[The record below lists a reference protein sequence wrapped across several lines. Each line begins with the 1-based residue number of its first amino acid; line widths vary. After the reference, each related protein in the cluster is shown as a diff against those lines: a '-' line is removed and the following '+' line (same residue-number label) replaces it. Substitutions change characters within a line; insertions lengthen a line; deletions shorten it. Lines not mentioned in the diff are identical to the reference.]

1 MTTIRLRL
9 RIRAKFRTHLRP
21 LALLA
26 AFILTAH
33 TAQTAQAA
41 QAADALPVLRA
52 DPAQTSVSGLSSGAF
67 MAVQFQV
74 AYSASVVGSGVVAGG
89 PYYCAG
95 TFGYTAA
102 AICMGMVPFLPPN
115 PALMWAAAEGFA
127 AAGQIDPLSGLHKSR
142 VYVFSGTKDTVV
154 HPQAVDAAVSFFKM
168 AGVPES
174 HLSYV
179 NTVPSGH
186 ALIAP
191 KFGNTCPVNAAPY
204 ISHCTVKGKPYDQ
217 AGALLTHIYGPL
229 KPPVAT
235 PRGTI
240 VAFNQ
245 REFADAGTGMA
256 DEAYAYVPK
265 ACAAAQEQGAG
276 CKVHVAIHGC
286 EQSAKVIGKDF
297 YSATGYNNWADSNRL
312 IVLYPQVNAS
322 SLPFNPKGCWDW
334 VGYTGPN
341 YALKSGVQMTAIK
354 AMVDRLTSRP

>member
-1 MTTIRLRL
+1 MTTLRL
-9 RIRAKFRTHLRP
+9 RIRTQLRTHLRP

-26 AFILTAH
+26 AFILAAP
-33 TAQTAQAA
+33 TAQTAL
-41 QAADALPVLRA
+41 AADALPALRA
-52 DPAQTSVSGLSSGAF
+52 DPTQTSVSGLSSGAF

-74 AYSASVVGSGVVAGG
+74 AYSASVVGSGIVAGG

-95 TFGYTAA
+95 TLGYAAA
-102 AICMGMVPFLPPN
+102 AICMGMVPFMPPN

-127 AAGQIDPLSGLHKSR
+127 AAGQIDPLAGLRKSR

-154 HPQAVDAAVSFFKM
+154 HQQAVDAAVSFFKM
-168 AGVPES
+168 AGVPDS
-174 HLSYV
+174 GISYV

-204 ISHCTVKGKPYDQ
+204 ISHCTVKGRPYDQ
-217 AGALLTHIYGPL
+217 AGALLTHIYGAL

-235 PRGTI
+235 PRGSI
-240 VAFNQ
+240 LAFNQ
-245 REFADAGTGMA
+245 REFASAATGMA

-265 ACAAAQEQGAG
+265 ACATAPLDGSAG

-286 EQSAKVIGKDF
+286 QQSAQVVGKDF

-322 SLPFNPKGCWDW
+322 SVPFNPKGCWDW

-341 YALKSGVQMTAIK
+341 YALKSASQMTAIK
-354 AMVDRLTSRP
+354 AMVDRLSAAP